1 MNIKRLVILPVLA
14 LVAAPIAANA
24 DTVSYT
30 FTGIVTTGFDNIGL
44 FGAPGSG
51 TLVRDSFTATFD
63 VNLATASIS
72 GNFLDVEGGTGLNGS
87 PPSPFVSESLT
98 INGITTNFVG
108 GLIDDADLTLGTQ
121 FAVQSTAANNSSLT
135 FSLFNS
141 NGSLPISSLSA
152 PLSYTVMDPS
162 SAFGAFFLFDS
173 TGQTKEVELTL
184 LPTEV
189 TVAPVPLP
197 AAAWLMLS
205 GLGGLGVMARKRKA
219 VWRLSL
225 AERGLV

>member
-14 LVAAPIAANA
+14 LIAAPIAANA

-63 VNLATASIS
+63 VNLATESIN
-72 GNFLDVEGGTGLNGS
+72 GNVLGIEGGTDLNGS

-98 INGITTNFVG
+98 INGLTTNFVG
-108 GLIDDADLTLGTQ
+108 GSIDDAVLTLGTQ
-121 FAVQSTAANNSSLT
+121 FAVQSSAANNSSLT

-141 NGSLPISSLSA
+141 SGSLPISSLSA
-152 PLSYTVMDPS
+152 PLSYTVMDPNV
-162 SAFGAFFLFDS
+162 AFGAFFLFDS

-219 VWRLSL
+219 
-225 AERGLV
+225 A

>member
-1 MNIKRLVILPVLA
+1 MDIKRLVILPVLA

-30 FTGIVTTGFDNIGL
+30 LSGIVTSGFDNIGL

-51 TLVRDSFTATFD
+51 TLTRDSFTATFD
-63 VNLATASIS
+63 VNLATESINGS
-72 GNFLDVEGGTGLNGS
+72 LAQVGGGTGANGS

-98 INGITTNFVG
+98 INGLTTNLVG
-108 GLIDDADLTLGTQ
+108 GVADGAILISGTQ
-121 FAVQSTAANNSSLT
+121 FSVQSVAANNSSLS
-135 FSLFNS
+135 FSLTNS

-152 PLSYTVMDPS
+152 PLSYTVMDPNA
-162 SAFGAFFLFDS
+162 AFGSLGLFDS
-173 TGQTKEVELTL
+173 TGQTVEVELTL

-189 TVAPVPLP
+189 TIAPVPLT
-197 AAAWLMLS
+197 ATAWLMLS

-219 VWRLSL
+219 
-225 AERGLV
+225 A

>member
-30 FTGIVTTGFDNIGL
+30 FTGIVNSGFDNLGL
-44 FGAPGSG
+44 FGAPGSE
-51 TLVRDSFTATFD
+51 TLGGASFTATFD
-63 VNLATASIS
+63 VNLATESTN
-72 GNFLDVEGGTGLNGS
+72 GNFLEVEGGTAANGS

-98 INGITTNFVG
+98 INGLTTNFVG
-108 GLIDDADLTLGTQ
+108 GFIDDAALTPGTQ
-121 FAVQSTAANNSSLT
+121 LTVESVAANNSSLG

-141 NGSLPISSLSA
+141 SGSLPISSLST
-152 PLSYTVMDPS
+152 PLSYTVMGSDES
-162 SAFGAFFLFDS
+162 SGALFLFDS
-173 TGQTKEVELTL
+173 TGQTPEVELNL

-189 TVAPVPLP
+189 TIAPVPLP
-197 AAAWLMLS
+197 ASAWLMLS

-219 VWRLSL
+219 
-225 AERGLV
+225 G